1 MNHLD
6 YCTIVCH
13 TDLRFPS
20 SSTKA
25 FKLQFRKFCI
35 KVTIQENIIEGE
47 FSFVD
52 SEDGKISQLLMLL
65 LSSNQHQ
72 LAETILLSRR
82 QVGSKMNVFH
92 SQHHYTP
99 SLTASEIYVP

>member
-13 TDLRFPS
+13 TDLRFP
-20 SSTKA
+20 STKA

-65 LSSNQHQ
+65 SSNQQ
-72 LAETILLSRR
+72 RPYYSVDVKLE
-82 QVGSKMNVFH
+82 VK
-92 SQHHYTP
+92 
-99 SLTASEIYVP
+99 